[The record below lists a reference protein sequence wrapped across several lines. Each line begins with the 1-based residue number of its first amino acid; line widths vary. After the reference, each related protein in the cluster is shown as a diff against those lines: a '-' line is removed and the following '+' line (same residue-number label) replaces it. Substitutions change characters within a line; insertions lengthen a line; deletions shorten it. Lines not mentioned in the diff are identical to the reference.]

1 MRLMPRTGL
10 GEADADADADGEG
23 GVETKF
29 TRPPEITPFYKT
41 NVANGS
47 GNTSA

>member
-10 GEADADADADGEG
+10 GEADADGEG